1 MTTCGWLWIYAGLAL
16 MLLEL
21 VAPGFVLC
29 FFGLAAATVGALR
42 FLFGASFDATWQTA
56 AFSALSVLYIVL
68 LRRVLKKVFV
78 GERDGAAN
86 GLSNGYVGRV
96 GQVTEAIEPP
106 KTGRVLL
113 GDAEWTAT
121 ADAPVSAGTDVTV
134 VAQRNLTM
142 TVRPLAG
149 AAGASDARA

>member
-1 MTTCGWLWIYAGLAL
+1 MTACGWLWIYAGLAL

-121 ADAPVSAGTDVTV
+121 ADAPVPAGTDVMV

>member
-42 FLFGASFDATWQTA
+42 FVFGEAFGATGQMA
-56 AFSALSVLYIVL
+56 AFSVLSILYIVL
-68 LRRVLKKVFV
+68 LRRLLKKVFV
-78 GERDGAAN
+78 GEKDGGAR
-86 GLSNGYVGRV
+86 GLTDDYVGRT
-96 GQVTEAIEPP
+96 GTVTEAIEPP

-113 GDAEWTAT
+113 GDAEWTASAAT
-121 ADAPVSAGTDVTV
+121 PIPAGTDVAV
-134 VAQRNLTM
+134 VSQRNLTM
-142 TVRPLAG
+142 TVRPLGGRQA
-149 AAGASDARA
+149 DRP